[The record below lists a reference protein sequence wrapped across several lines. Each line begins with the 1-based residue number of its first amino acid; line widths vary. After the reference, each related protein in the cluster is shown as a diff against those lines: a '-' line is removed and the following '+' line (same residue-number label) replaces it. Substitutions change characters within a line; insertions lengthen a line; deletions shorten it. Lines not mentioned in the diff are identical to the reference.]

1 MEGRHAQFSH
11 TFSLGCG
18 LRSSKP
24 GEEDT
29 DGEVTVER
37 ECSNVSFGFPFFTLK
52 CKGNLWLVGGLN
64 EVYFMKYVLLLC

>member
-37 ECSNVSFGFPFFTLK
+37 ESAQMLALGSHS
-52 CKGNLWLVGGLN
+52 
-64 EVYFMKYVLLLC
+64 LLLNVKETSGWLGV